1 MSCGGRQKTKTFG
14 LLALLYKQ
22 KALALLGAKIQK
34 KSQKCKENVHYFV
47 SLHHESVTKNEMR
60 RKALLFV
67 AIMTSL
73 FAQTGNI
80 GAALQVREF

>member
-1 MSCGGRQKTKTFG
+1 LLRRAGQYLVAGVRMSCGGRQKTKTFG

-47 SLHHESVTKNEMR
+47 TLH
-60 RKALLFV
+60 
-67 AIMTSL
+67 
-73 FAQTGNI
+73 
-80 GAALQVREF
+80 LQN